1 MADWEPTYEW
11 YAAEHGGKASED
23 AFAEQLP
30 DATAYVAWRIGR
42 NAVTEATA
50 DACRHAVCACVDELR
65 EGAGSAGVSIGSFS
79 YGALSSDRESG
90 GDPLGEAVDRYLATT
105 GLLWRGL

>member
-1 MADWEPTYEW
+1 MTSWEPTYEW
-11 YAAEHGGKASED
+11 YAGEHGGTASEECFD
-23 AFAEQLP
+23 EQLQ
-30 DATAYVAWRIGR
+30 DALAYVGWRIGR
-42 NAVTEATA
+42 NEVTAATA

-90 GDPLGEAVDRYLATT
+90 GDPLGEACDRWLATT